1 MSNNLYVIIA
11 SKKSRPYTDRA
22 IKSFLKNTNLK
33 SNDEFYLIDNDNEN
47 DFDIKNVI
55 TNKIPKSFSE
65 NCNDMI
71 DFADGRTLF
80 LLSNDIIFTPNW
92 NLPLTDYENLLL
104 IPSCNQ
110 THTYSFDNL
119 KLSQQMSIDDFQD
132 RFQSLNTIA
141 RIHCN
146 NKSIPFFFE
155 DTIMGFYAF
164 VLPSKIYK
172 SLGYFD
178 TRFGVGGGEDV
189 DYRLR
194 AIDKGIPVKYCS
206 KSFLLHFYGKS
217 TWDGIET
224 ALEIELRDKKYF
236 DVFAQKWNEDL
247 AILCLVNKNPLNPII
262 KKYDLAKYFYAQDFT
277 GAFKV
282 VLNNFK
288 QD

>member
-1 MSNNLYVIIA
+1 MIA

-22 IKSFLKNTNLK
+22 IKSFLQNTNLK
-33 SNDEFYLIDNDNEN
+33 SNDEFYLIDNDDEN

-55 TNKIPKSFSE
+55 TNKVPKSFAE

-71 DFADGRTLF
+71 DLADGRTLF

-92 NLPLTDYENLLL
+92 NLPLTNYENLLL

-119 KLSQQMSIDDFQD
+119 KLSRQMSIDDFQD
-132 RFQSLNTIA
+132 SFQSLNAIA
-141 RIHCN
+141 QTHCN

-155 DTIMGFYAF
+155 DLIMGFYAF

-178 TRFGVGGGEDV
+178 TEFGIGGGEDV

-194 AIDKGIPVKYCS
+194 AIDMDIPVKYCS
-206 KSFLLHFYGKS
+206 KSFLLHFGGKS
-217 TWDGIET
+217 TWDGAET
-224 ALEIELRDKKYF
+224 NLETEVRNKKYF
-236 DVFAQKWNEDL
+236 DIFAQKWNEDL
-247 AILCLVNKNPLNPII
+247 AILCLVNKIPLDSII
-262 KKYDLAKYFYAQDFT
+262 KKYDLAKYFYAHDFT

-282 VLNNFK
+282 VLNNFNRNK
-288 QD
+288 NE